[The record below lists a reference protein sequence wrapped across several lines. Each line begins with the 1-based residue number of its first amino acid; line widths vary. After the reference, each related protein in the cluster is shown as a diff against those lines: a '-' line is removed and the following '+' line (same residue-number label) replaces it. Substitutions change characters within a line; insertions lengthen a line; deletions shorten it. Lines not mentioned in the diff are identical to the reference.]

1 MGYLKRKG
9 MGLTFW
15 RNRKGF
21 MKEPLPESRAEGW
34 LKICKADKM
43 GLGIIFSAEKSKN
56 KIMKPEQDHRLFRL
70 C

>member
-1 MGYLKRKG
+1 
-9 MGLTFW
+9 
-15 RNRKGF
+15 

-34 LKICKADKM
+34 LKICKVDKV